1 MDSDSGSEVLNES
14 AKEEVYIYCVQP
26 LCALCKGEMGEGD
39 DAIAGMYQTC
49 PYAFGASQR

>member
-1 MDSDSGSEVLNES
+1 MLNES